1 MTPYYESLPPV
12 VKERLRP
19 LLPVMQQAARAQ
31 GIPVD
36 SLISLAV
43 KESGGR
49 ADSVG
54 DRELAR
60 PAKGLYQVRYP
71 QEWLGGADP
80 MDPAAATQGL
90 APRVKKLLDECK
102 GDMACL
108 HFKFNAGP
116 GQAYTPENVARI
128 SKKFPHVDSRLKSIQ
143 ASFATDP
150 GAVAQAQPQPQ
161 PQLTPAAPLPPQ
173 TTLLGLTPQPAAANP
188 MAASWDIPQQEPDSD
203 FFDQLAA
210 SMVSTG
216 ADTGGRVKS
225 KKPTTSLFGL

>member
-19 LLPVMQQAARAQ
+19 QLAVMQQAARAN

-49 ADSVG
+49 ADIVG
-54 DRELAR
+54 DRTLAQ
-60 PAKGLYQVRYP
+60 PAYGLYQVRDA
-71 QEWLGGADP
+71 QSWLGGADP
-80 MDPAAATQGL
+80 LDPAAATQGL

-116 GQAYTPENVARI
+116 GQPYTPENVARV
-128 SKKFPHVDSRLKSIQ
+128 SKNFPHVDARLKSIQ
-143 ASFATDP
+143 ASFG
-150 GAVAQAQPQPQ
+150 GA
-161 PQLTPAAPLPPQ
+161 
-173 TTLLGLTPQPAAANP
+173 P
-188 MAASWDIPQQEPDSD
+188 MALKGAQVTPTPVFMNQGVWGQEAMQATPEDD
-203 FFDQLAA
+203 TQAFDQLAA
-210 SMVSTG
+210 SLVSTG

>member
-1 MTPYYESLPPV
+1 MTPYYESLPPT
-12 VKERLRP
+12 VKDRLRP

-36 SLISLAV
+36 SLLSLAV

-49 ADSVG
+49 ADIVG
-54 DRELAR
+54 DRNLAR
-60 PAKGLYQVRYP
+60 PAQGLYQVRYP

-90 APRVKKLLDECK
+90 APRVKKLLDECN

-116 GQAYTPENVARI
+116 KQPYTPENVARI
-128 SKKFPHVDSRLKSIQ
+128 SKQFPHVDARLKSIQ
-143 ASFATDP
+143 ASFAD
-150 GAVAQAQPQPQ
+150 GAGPVQVAQAQRVPA
-161 PQLTPAAPLPPQ
+161 AAPLPPQ
-173 TTLLGLTPQPAAANP
+173 APWLGLTPQPALANT
-188 MAASWDIPQQEPDSD
+188 MAAMWDTPQQEPDSD

-210 SMVSTG
+210 SLVSTG

>member
-43 KESGGR
+43 AESGGR
-49 ADSVG
+49 ADIVG
-54 DRELAR
+54 DRNLAR

-128 SKKFPHVDSRLKSIQ
+128 SKKFPHVDSRLKGIQ
-143 ASFATDP
+143 AAFANGTGP
-150 GAVAQAQPQPQ
+150 VQAAQAQPA
-161 PQLTPAAPLPPQ
+161 PAAQ
-173 TTLLGLTPQPAAANP
+173 TALLGLAPQPVMASP
-188 MAASWDIPQQEPDSD
+188 MAASWDLPQQEPDSD

-210 SMVSTG
+210 SMVDTG